1 MTNDIQKP
9 ASLTRHDSDDASD
22 RSVDVNRRE
31 FMARSAMLGV
41 AAGTAGLG
49 LPLAT
54 ASARE
59 ASAAADSSTGA
70 ASSAPTAG
78 LEITDLTTPIS
89 KLKSPLPLKVE
100 RAAWNAFDIRT
111 MNAGGD
117 YSAIYSTRYPQL
129 LRHGMIMPGTYRSVL
144 KRDIQTDLDDLTF
157 LTKDRTPTLRLAEY
171 LREGGPRRVQA
182 MMMAHKGKVVFEA
195 YPGMNP
201 TDLHIWFSASKTTTS
216 ILTTMLEAEGLFSY
230 DDPVTKHAVELQGSI
245 WDDISFRDAA
255 NMSSGLDIEEDFA
268 NYTVPDSWI
277 NAFWDQMIFGEGD
290 QWIQL
295 MRAAK
300 PLQGEGPGDRFR
312 YSTANTMTL
321 VLAVQNITQRLWL
334 DEFNERVWSHI
345 GAAAPFGVSMAADG
359 TLISG
364 GFNQSTPEDM
374 IRYAMLYTPSWKT
387 VSDTRVVTD
396 PMLERLRTLGN
407 PSAYSGSVEAGYHL
421 DWFGER
427 PLTNSNQWDAVFED
441 GAMFKHGNQGQGIYV
456 DPMRD
461 FCGMTF
467 STCPN
472 LAAIDHSPGY
482 LRAAAK
488 ALHGK

>member
-1 MTNDIQKP
+1 MNAPK
-9 ASLTRHDSDDASD
+9 LSDQDTDAGV
-22 RSVDVNRRE
+22 VDTGRRG
-31 FMARSAMLGV
+31 FLKTAAIGA
-41 AAGTAGLG
+41 AAGAAGLG
-49 LPLAT
+49 LQPSLGRAQD
-54 ASARE
+54 
-59 ASAAADSSTGA
+59 AAAASGA
-70 ASSAPTAG
+70 GAPPAG

-89 KLKSPLPLKVE
+89 KLKSPLPLEVQ
-100 RAAWNAFDIRT
+100 RAVWDAFDSRT

-117 YSAIYSTRYPQL
+117 YSAIYSTRLPQF
-129 LRHGMIMPGTYRSVL
+129 LRNGMIMPGAERSAL
-144 KRDIQTDLDDLTF
+144 RRNIESDLDDLTF
-157 LTKDRTPTLRLAEY
+157 MTKDRTPMLRLADY
-171 LREGGPRRVQA
+171 LHEGGPRRVQA
-182 MMMAHKGKVVFEA
+182 MMMAHKGRVVFEA

-201 TDLHIWFSASKTTTS
+201 TDLHVWYSASKTTVTS
-216 ILTTMLEAEGLFSY
+216 LTTMLEAEGLFSY

-255 NMSSGLDIEEDFA
+255 NMSAGLDIEESFA

-277 NAFWDQMIFGEGD
+277 NAFWDQIIFGEGD

-321 VLAVQNITQRLWL
+321 VLAVQNITQRFWL
-334 DEFNERVWSHI
+334 DEFNARVWSHI
-345 GAAAPFGVSMAADG
+345 GAAAPFAVSMATDG
-359 TLISG
+359 TPISG

-387 VSDTRVVTD
+387 VSDTQVVTD
-396 PMLERLRTLGN
+396 QMLESLRTLGN
-407 PSAYSGSVEAGYHL
+407 PSAYTGSTEEGYHL

-456 DPMRD
+456 DPGRD

-467 STCPN
+467 ATCPN
-472 LAAIDHSPGY
+472 LAEIDHSPGY

-488 ALHGK
+488 ALAGG

>member
-1 MTNDIQKP
+1 MTNDIRKP
-9 ASLTRHDSDDASD
+9 ASLTHHDTDDACD
-22 RSVDVNRRE
+22 ASVDLNRRK

-41 AAGTAGLG
+41 AAGAAGLG

-54 ASARE
+54 ASARK

-70 ASSAPTAG
+70 ASSAPMAG

-89 KLKSPLPLKVE
+89 KLKSPLPLEVQ
-100 RAAWNAFDIRT
+100 RAAWNAFDLRT
-111 MNAGGD
+111 LNAGGD
-117 YSAIYSTRYPQL
+117 FSAIYSTRYPQF
-129 LRHGMIMPGTYRSVL
+129 LRHGMIMPGTERSVL
-144 KRDIQTDLDDLTF
+144 RRHIETDLDDLTF
-157 LTKDRTPTLRLAEY
+157 MTKDSTPTLRLADY
-171 LREGGPRRVQA
+171 LHEGGPRRVQA
-182 MMMAHKGKVVFEA
+182 MMMAHKGKVVVEA

-201 TDLHIWFSASKTTTS
+201 TDLHIWMSASKTTTTL
-216 ILTTMLEAEGLFSY
+216 LTTMLEAEGLFSY
-230 DDPVTKHAVELQGSI
+230 DDPVTKHAVELQGSV

-255 NMSSGLDIEEDFA
+255 NMSSGLDIEEAPASYAD
-268 NYTVPDSWI
+268 PDSWI
-277 NAFWDQMIFGEGD
+277 NAFWNQIIFGEGD

-300 PLQGEGPGDRFR
+300 PLKGEGPGDRFR

-345 GAAAPFGVSMAADG
+345 GAAAQFGVSMASNG
-359 TLISG
+359 TPMAG
-364 GFNQSTPEDM
+364 GFNQTTPEDM

-396 PMLERLRTLGN
+396 PMLESLRTLGK
-407 PSAYSGSVEAGYHL
+407 PSAYTGSFEEGAQL

-427 PLTNSNQWDAVFED
+427 PVTNSNQWDSVFED

-472 LAAIDHSPGY
+472 TASIDHSPGY